1 MVYPS
6 YTGTAWVTPSP
17 ESNTTPVVLPD
28 AYNDN
33 VACGDTN
40 NAGTPN
46 VSKKISAA
54 VSRLERGLIA
64 IGKKI
69 AKKEGNHKKEKKK
82 QIIIV
87 SRNCLIKATKKY
99 NQKYKNR

>member
-64 IGKKI
+64 NWKEKRF
-69 AKKEGNHKKEKKK
+69 KEGNKKIEKKK
-82 QIIIV
+82 KRVFVSQI
-87 SRNCLIKATKKY
+87 CLIKATKKY
-99 NQKYKNR
+99 NQKR